1 MYPASLDFLGPVA
14 GKRVLLCGVGEEAV
28 ALAEAGAD
36 VYGFDTSH
44 TRVEAA
50 KDLARQLGLRHQ
62 THFQA
67 LAHEALPYPDGF
79 FDLAFV
85 QPHVDVAKQGKEL
98 ARVLKRGGQT
108 AVMTYSGE
116 W

>member
-1 MYPASLDFLGPVA
+1 MYPASLDFLGPMV

-36 VYGFDTSH
+36 VYGFDSSDI
-44 TRVEAA
+44 RVEAV
-50 KDLARQLGLRHQ
+50 KDLARRLGLRNQ

-67 LAHEALPYPDGF
+67 LAHEQLPYPDAF
-79 FDLAFV
+79 FDVAFV
-85 QPHVDVAKQGKEL
+85 HHTDVAKRGKEL